1 MRQFAVIGLGN
12 FGSTVA
18 KELARKGLQVVAVDL
33 NPSRAEDLRGV
44 VTHAVVGDATEGQ
57 FIASSGIGE
66 VDVAIVALGDDIEA
80 SVLVTLNLAECGIPE
95 IIAKGISEEHGR
107 VLSAVGATKIVY
119 PEKEIAQKIASAI
132 AAPNIIDHIPLT
144 EGYII
149 VEMLTPKDFEG
160 KTLLDLNLRREYGV
174 ELLAI
179 KRALPEDKPSVIVVP
194 GAGEIIKKADKLVI
208 LGSEEDVQSIQGI

>member
-1 MRQFAVIGLGN
+1 MIGLGN

-18 KELARKGLQVVAVDL
+18 KELSKKGLQVVAVDL
-33 NPSRAEDLRGV
+33 NPSRADDLRGI
-44 VTHAVVGDATEGQ
+44 VTHSVVGDATEAQ

-80 SVLVTLNLAECGIPE
+80 SVLATLNLAESGIPE

-149 VEMLTPKDFEG
+149 VEMVTPKDFEG

-179 KRALPEDKPSVIVVP
+179 KRASPEDKPSVIVVP
-194 GAGEIIKKADKLVI
+194 GAGEFIKKADKLVL